1 MIISHKHKFLFIG
14 LPFSASSAITKEL
27 NLQYEGK
34 PYLKKHSLYNDFR
47 KRATQ
52 EELNYFVFAVLR
64 NPMETVVTAYL
75 KMKENTKGI
84 FTNPLLYKENGGHI
98 TINQRKKF
106 KFIQKNEANFE
117 EYFLKFYT
125 KPYDNF
131 SRFTI
136 KYCDFIIRYENIQN
150 DYILALTKAGVKNPR
165 PLPFENKTN
174 NKEKEIESYYTPKI
188 KKRAISVFGPFF
200 KKYKYSFPK
209 EWGAV
214 RISKINIIKF
224 EILGFLRVVYQ
235 YWIKNQSK
243 NRSIKGSIYGDI
255 QRETEI

>member
-1 MIISHKHKFLFIG
+1 
-14 LPFSASSAITKEL
+14 
-27 NLQYEGK
+27 
-34 PYLKKHSLYNDFR
+34 
-47 KRATQ
+47 
-52 EELNYFVFAVLR
+52 
-64 NPMETVVTAYL
+64 
-75 KMKENTKGI
+75 
-84 FTNPLLYKENGGHI
+84 
-98 TINQRKKF
+98 
-106 KFIQKNEANFE
+106 
-117 EYFLKFYT
+117 
-125 KPYDNF
+125 
-131 SRFTI
+131 
-136 KYCDFIIRYENIQN
+136 
-150 DYILALTKAGVKNPR
+150 
-165 PLPFENKTN
+165 
-174 NKEKEIESYYTPKI
+174 